1 MEFAV
6 VDLETTGGL
15 PSRDRIIEIG
25 IVIITDGE
33 VTDRYESLVNPERS
47 IPPFIANM
55 TGISNEAV
63 KAAPKFF
70 EIAKDIVLKLKG
82 RIFVAHNVNF
92 DYNFLRYEFQQL
104 GYAFSS
110 RRLCTVQLSR
120 KLYPEYKSH
129 GLSKLVKRFNLNMTD
144 RHRALG
150 DAQATAEFLLLSFQQ
165 KTNTPAEIKHLVN
178 FGLQSARL
186 PQNISIEDLHKLPEK
201 PGVYFLMD
209 DNNEFAYIGKSDN
222 IKRRIFEHFGKGGKK
237 TSQLLRSVHHI
248 EYELTPGNLI
258 ALLKEDQYIKKYN
271 PPINKAQKRTSFPY
285 VIVKHQKSNNTFFK
299 VHTHTRAEKQKWEV
313 IAEFGQ
319 RKHAYAHLENVS
331 RDLGLCACRI
341 QDKTQSKCWKRQTNS
356 CPIPENME
364 EPISIDLLEN
374 QISQYFPNDQIIWE
388 SLSNENSIGFIKI
401 QSGICTAFGE
411 LSNQESIH
419 SLEELENHSFPY
431 SGTSYTNKVIFRE
444 LSMRRKKYNIIP
456 L

>member
-1 MEFAV
+1 
-6 VDLETTGGL
+6 
-15 PSRDRIIEIG
+15 
-25 IVIITDGE
+25 
-33 VTDRYESLVNPERS
+33 
-47 IPPFIANM
+47 
-55 TGISNEAV
+55 
-63 KAAPKFF
+63 
-70 EIAKDIVLKLKG
+70 
-82 RIFVAHNVNF
+82 
-92 DYNFLRYEFQQL
+92 
-104 GYAFSS
+104 
-110 RRLCTVQLSR
+110 
-120 KLYPEYKSH
+120 
-129 GLSKLVKRFNLNMTD
+129 
-144 RHRALG
+144 
-150 DAQATAEFLLLSFQQ
+150 
-165 KTNTPAEIKHLVN
+165 
-178 FGLQSARL
+178 
-186 PQNISIEDLHKLPEK
+186 
-201 PGVYFLMD
+201 MD

-299 VHTHTRAEKQKWEV
+299 VHTHTRAEKKKWEV